1 MREKINWMTIPP
13 THPPTQIPG
22 QQDNYSGFKHMVI
35 ILWCYSL
42 TAKLLTSY
50 TVHKLSLKQTILQ
63 LMLLGRPVVYDLF
76 QGKVINKMLEKF
88 MQLFLLLSNRAKEKQ
103 CWIYSGCQYRVG
115 HIQVM

>member
-13 THPPTQIPG
+13 PPTQIPG

>member
-1 MREKINWMTIPP
+1 
-13 THPPTQIPG
+13 
-22 QQDNYSGFKHMVI
+22 MVI

-88 MQLFLLLSNRAKEKQ
+88 MQLFLLLSTGPKKN
-103 CWIYSGCQYRVG
+103 SVG
-115 HIQVM
+115 YIQGANIEWVTSRSCELINNK